1 MCWAILN
8 LGYECPSFLLM
19 NSDPNDPKKRFTPV
33 FSGDDWGDLDRVADT
48 PQIVLAT
55 RRPHRGIPTKRELN
69 KASVNRHVPHSKLS
83 DDAQITPVEPI
94 SVLPKARVKPAT
106 KAARKFASKEKK
118 EAPKRA
124 TKQSAKKS
132 PNKSLKTKDH
142 APRKASGANA
152 AVAKSVSVVESVTD
166 EKEVPIPATV
176 IHGAKCFIVKE
187 IGSQGHA
194 EKRMRKTPL
203 TITRMAGKRSYGE
216 ALRRKG
222 ASRRQGKTVLDAK
235 SVRLT
240 LALMVGAGAVVI
252 FIAVAAT
259 LRSRP
264 SKVDQEPGKLSIFD
278 DLTDGVTDKGM
289 ESKGLESLDTLINAE
304 EQARAIFATYATS
317 KSVDDFI
324 GMIYLP
330 EKNRILLSNDWEP
343 MGVEPGWKP
352 GENCTW
358 TVSEK
363 EGVKYGILSG
373 VLANLSAF
381 NAVFRL
387 DGGRIIMDWRATS
400 GHGSANFAEL
410 KKGQGDGAEIRALLS
425 VGNFHTFV
433 LPEGQFRCYRLIAP
447 DRNENVW
454 AYTKLDGLN
463 DKMLLSQFTPSELTG
478 EALRAIP
485 VVLVL
490 MRGSSES
497 LPNQWIIS
505 KVTRLSWLDE

>member
-1 MCWAILN
+1 
-8 LGYECPSFLLM
+8 
-19 NSDPNDPKKRFTPV
+19 
-33 FSGDDWGDLDRVADT
+33 
-48 PQIVLAT
+48 
-55 RRPHRGIPTKRELN
+55 
-69 KASVNRHVPHSKLS
+69 
-83 DDAQITPVEPI
+83 
-94 SVLPKARVKPAT
+94 
-106 KAARKFASKEKK
+106 
-118 EAPKRA
+118 
-124 TKQSAKKS
+124 
-132 PNKSLKTKDH
+132 
-142 APRKASGANA
+142 
-152 AVAKSVSVVESVTD
+152 
-166 EKEVPIPATV
+166 
-176 IHGAKCFIVKE
+176 
-187 IGSQGHA
+187 
-194 EKRMRKTPL
+194 
-203 TITRMAGKRSYGE
+203 
-216 ALRRKG
+216 
-222 ASRRQGKTVLDAK
+222 
-235 SVRLT
+235 
-240 LALMVGAGAVVI
+240 MVGAGAVVI

-264 SKVDQEPGKLSIFD
+264 SKVDQEPGKLSVFD

-387 DGGRIIMDWRATS
+387 DGGRIKMDWRATR